1 MIAGRTVRQVAVL
14 ATLSMLTGCGSFEG
28 FGFTPS
34 TKNME
39 LHQGPPIEDVVT
51 PFDEALSC
59 IRGKIDPSI
68 SFAVGQVID
77 ATGKESYAEGGSG
90 KMLSQGAGE
99 MVQTALFRA
108 GVTVVNRRDPN
119 IPIVETQ
126 WGIRDIKQQTPV
138 NFYISGSINSLD
150 FIPGGGIELEIG
162 GIGAKHRQNRIL
174 IALDL
179 SLTDAFTGR
188 IVANVPLQKQIFT
201 SQDVVGTDRF
211 FDTTLVSLSAGGM
224 QREAA
229 HFAMRQMLNFATLE
243 LIGQLVPAGDYKPC
257 KDKVDGISGSVSPN
271 ASHSTGASDISALMV
286 KTMERNVEAPMQ
298 AMQAAQPPQTQA
310 PAAPEPQ
317 VVEITPEM
325 RKVMERTTSVAGQA
339 IVAAQASR
347 NAADPT
353 EAADHIK
360 KAMQFLA
367 VGIQSLKQAASMGVS
382 GPEGDAIAM
391 LIEQAIKE
399 VQTAQQDLQRRA
411 AETPAPQAVVP
422 APQAV
427 VPAPLVPP
435 LNPLTPPTPPKAIG
449 QPRIEGSRDDML
461 IR

>member
-1 MIAGRTVRQVAVL
+1 MMAGVGFHVCAVM
-14 ATLSMLTGCGSFEG
+14 TLSMLMGCSSIEG
-28 FGFTPS
+28 FSPS
-34 TKNME
+34 TKNMT
-39 LHQGPPIEDVVT
+39 LPKGPPIEDVVT

-126 WGIRDIKQQTPV
+126 WGIRDIKQQIPV

-150 FIPGGGIELEIG
+150 FIPGGGLEVDIA

-188 IVANVPLQKQIFT
+188 IIANVPLQKQIFT

-224 QREAA
+224 RREAA

-243 LIGQLVPAGDYKPC
+243 LIGQLVPDADYLPC
-257 KDKVDGISGSVSPN
+257 KAKVDGINGSVSSN
-271 ASHSTGASDISALMV
+271 ASHSAGAKDIAALMA
-286 KTMERNVEAPMQ
+286 KTVERNVEAPLQTMQ
-298 AMQAAQPPQTQA
+298 AVQTQPQSQA
-310 PAAPEPQ
+310 PAAAPAQ
-317 VVEITPEM
+317 SVEISPEM
-325 RKVMERTTSVAGQA
+325 RKIMERTTSFAGRA
-339 IVAAQASR
+339 IVSAQASR
-347 NAADPT
+347 KATQPG

-360 KAMQFLA
+360 QAMQFLA
-367 VGIQSLKQAASMGVS
+367 IGIQSLKEAAGMGVS

-399 VQTAQQDLQRRA
+399 VQTAQQDLQRREA
-411 AETPAPQAVVP
+411 QAPAPSP
-422 APQAV
+422 AP
-427 VPAPLVPP
+427 PAQ
-435 LNPLTPPTPPKAIG
+435 PLTPAAPPKAVG

-461 IR
+461 IP

>member
-1 MIAGRTVRQVAVL
+1 MIARVGFHVSTWLAVSL
-14 ATLSMLTGCGSFEG
+14 LMGCSSLEG
-28 FGFTPS
+28 FGFAQS
-34 TKNME
+34 TKNVT
-39 LHQGPPIEDVVT
+39 LAKGPPIEDVVT

-59 IRGKIDPSI
+59 IRGTIDPSI

-119 IPIVETQ
+119 IPVVETQ
-126 WGIRDIKQQTPV
+126 WGIRDIRQQTPV

-150 FIPGGGIELEIG
+150 FIPGGGAELEIA

-243 LIGQLVPAGDYKPC
+243 LIGQLIPERDYLPC
-257 KDKVDGISGSVSPN
+257 KQKVASVDGNVSESG
-271 ASHSTGASDISALMV
+271 ARAAGAPDMSALMSKAV
-286 KTMERNVEAPMQ
+286 ERNVEAPLQ
-298 AMQAAQPPQTQA
+298 PIQAAA
-310 PAAPEPQ
+310 PAAAAPQ
-317 VVEITPEM
+317 PVAITAEM
-325 RKVMERTTSVAGQA
+325 RTQMERATSFAGRA
-339 IVAAQASR
+339 IVSAQASR
-347 NAADPT
+347 KASDAS

-360 KAMQFLA
+360 QAMQFLA
-367 VGIQSLKQAASMGVS
+367 IGIQSLKQAASMGVS
-382 GPEGDAIAM
+382 GPEGDAVAM

-399 VQTAQQDLQRRA
+399 VQTAQQAVQRRETELPSPEAPA
-411 AETPAPQAVVP
+411 AAPLAAPPPAPSQRP
-422 APQAV
+422 AGP
-427 VPAPLVPP
+427 
-435 LNPLTPPTPPKAIG
+435 
-449 QPRIEGSRDDML
+449 PRIEGSRDDML
-461 IR
+461 IP

>member
-1 MIAGRTVRQVAVL
+1 MSKFKAAFSIAALLALSLVNGCSAVD
-14 ATLSMLTGCGSFEG
+14 G
-28 FGFTPS
+28 FGFTATS
-34 TKNME
+34 KNMPIPK
-39 LHQGPPIEDVVT
+39 GPPIQDVVT
-51 PFDEALSC
+51 PFDEALAC

-77 ATGKESYAEGGSG
+77 ATGKETYSEGGSG

-119 IPIVETQ
+119 IPVVETQ

-150 FIPGGGIELEIG
+150 FIPGGGIEVDVA
-162 GIGAKHRQNRIL
+162 GIGARHRQNRIL

-188 IVANVPLQKQIFT
+188 IIANVPLQKQIFT
-201 SQDVVGTDRF
+201 SEDAVGTDRF

-243 LIGQLVPAGDYKPC
+243 LIGQLISSSSYLPC
-257 KDKVDGISGSVSPN
+257 KAMVAPVDGETSSEGSATVGIFDLAAVLSEAAARN
-271 ASHSTGASDISALMV
+271 SA
-286 KTMERNVEAPMQ
+286 APLQ
-298 AMQAAQPPQTQA
+298 ALAAAAAPAPA
-310 PAAPEPQ
+310 PAAP
-317 VVEITPEM
+317 VEITAEM
-325 RKVMERTTSVAGQA
+325 RTEMERTTSLAGRS
-339 IVAAQASR
+339 IVAAQASLR
-347 NAADPT
+347 AESLG
-353 EAADHIK
+353 EAGDLVKEAL
-360 KAMQFLA
+360 QYLA
-367 VGIQSLKQAASMGVS
+367 IGIQSLKKSAAMGVS

-399 VQTAQQDLQRRA
+399 VQAAQQAVQRREAEQPPATTGIAPA
-411 AETPAPQAVVP
+411 APAA
-422 APQAV
+422 
-427 VPAPLVPP
+427 
-435 LNPLTPPTPPKAIG
+435 G
-449 QPRIEGSRDDML
+449 QPAGAVPIEGSRDAVRSPTL
-461 IR
+461 PQ

>member
-1 MIAGRTVRQVAVL
+1 MFASVGFHVWAVI
-14 ATLSMLTGCGSFEG
+14 TLSLLMGCSSIEG
-28 FGFTPS
+28 FSPS
-34 TKNME
+34 TKNMT
-39 LHQGPPIEDVVT
+39 LPKGPPIEDVVT

-119 IPIVETQ
+119 IPVVETQ

-150 FIPGGGIELEIG
+150 FIPGGGVEVDIAGIG
-162 GIGAKHRQNRIL
+162 GKYRQNRIL

-224 QREAA
+224 RREAA

-243 LIGQLVPAGDYKPC
+243 LLGQLVPDGDYLPC
-257 KDKVDGISGSVSPN
+257 KAKVDDISGAVS
-271 ASHSTGASDISALMV
+271 ASYSAGAKDIAELMV
-286 KTMERNVEAPMQ
+286 KTMERNVEAPLQ
-298 AMQAAQPPQTQA
+298 SMQAAQTPQVQA
-310 PAAPEPQ
+310 PAEFPPQ
-317 VVEITPEM
+317 LVDINPQM
-325 RKVMERTTSVAGQA
+325 RKIMERTTSFAGRA
-339 IVAAQASR
+339 IVSAQASR
-347 NAADPT
+347 KAAQPG
-353 EAADHIK
+353 EAADHLK
-360 KAMQFLA
+360 QAMQFLA
-367 VGIQSLKQAASMGVS
+367 IGIQSLKEAAGMGVS
-382 GPEGDAIAM
+382 GAEGDAIAM

-399 VQTAQQDLQRRA
+399 VQTAQQELQRRQA
-411 AETPAPQAVVP
+411 QAPQPAPGT
-422 APQAV
+422 
-427 VPAPLVPP
+427 PP
-435 LNPLTPPTPPKAIG
+435 PPLTPAAPPKAVG

-461 IR
+461 IP